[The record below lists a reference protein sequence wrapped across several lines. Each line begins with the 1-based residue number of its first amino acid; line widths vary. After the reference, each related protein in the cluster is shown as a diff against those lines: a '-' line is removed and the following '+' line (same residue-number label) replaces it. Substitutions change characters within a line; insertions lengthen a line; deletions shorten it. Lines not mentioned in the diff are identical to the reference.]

1 MMKKTAY
8 ILLVL
13 TTLSHIC
20 DGYKILTV
28 FPMAM
33 PSHQILAK
41 GVVKALLEA
50 GHEVT
55 QLTPF
60 PDKNLPPNLSQVDLS
75 AVDMS
80 FATQRLNVTTVLNGQ
95 DAANLFEFKP
105 FIEMTNRNVFQ
116 DSNLQKLMGDTTQ
129 TFDVVI
135 AEWMFSDTYTA
146 LGYLFNCPFIWFS
159 TVEPHSIIVSMIDE
173 NTNPAYVPSLMSSN
187 VPPYDFINRVKELFM
202 QIMTWGFQTIYFSR
216 HYNEVY
222 AELIVPHIIKR
233 GKPVIPLDDIKY
245 NASLVL
251 GNSHV
256 SLGLPTRLPQAYMPI
271 GGYHIDPEVPPLPKD
286 LQNLLDNANNGL
298 IYFSMGSI
306 LKSKDLPDVLKKDLL
321 ETLGSL
327 KHTVLWKFEEVLPNL
342 PPNVHIVH
350 WAPQQSIL
358 AHPNCILFITHGGL
372 LSTTEAVHFG
382 KPIIGIPVFGDQF
395 NNVDRAV
402 KKGFAMRVDLA
413 YNMKDKLK
421 AAINEFLRD
430 KRYTEKAKELS
441 FIYHDRPVHPSK
453 ELVHWVEHVVKT
465 GGAPHL
471 RSPAL
476 DVPVY
481 QKLYLDLFALVLIV
495 LYVLKKIAVKI
506 FSSKKVVKKQKK
518 N

>member
-80 FATQRLNVTTVLNGQ
+80 FATQRLNVTTVLDGQ

-116 DSNLQKLMGDTTQ
+116 DPNLQKLMGDTSQ

-146 LGYLFNCPFIWFS
+146 LGYLFSCPFIWFS
-159 TVEPHSIIVSMIDE
+159 TVEPHSVIVSMIDE

-222 AELIVPHIIKR
+222 AELLVPHIIKR

-286 LQNLLDNANNGL
+286 LQNLLDNAKNGL

-465 GGAPHL
+465 RGAPHL

-481 QKLYLDLFALVLIV
+481 QKLYLDLLALVLVV
-495 LYVLKKIAVKI
+495 LYVLKKIMVKI
-506 FSSKKVVKKQKK
+506 FSSKKVAKKQKK